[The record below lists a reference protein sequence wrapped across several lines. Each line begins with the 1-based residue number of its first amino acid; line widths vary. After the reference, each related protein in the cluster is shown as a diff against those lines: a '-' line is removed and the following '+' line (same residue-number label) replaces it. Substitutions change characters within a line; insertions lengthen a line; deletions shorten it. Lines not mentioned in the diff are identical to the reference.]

1 MMGMQTSDPVTPA
14 ADLVEVARRF
24 FPAADRCI
32 PLGASTGF
40 SGSHFARVELGDR
53 AWCLRRWP
61 RGFAVD
67 RLRFI
72 HRVLRRSRTRGFR
85 GVPDLATVD
94 GETILERGD
103 ALYDAQQWLPGEP
116 LGGPPTWAG
125 ATPNVVFPLPPAQ
138 LAALAAAL
146 ARFHTSTADV
156 VAAPA
161 PARPLL
167 GELAGIAEALPARCA
182 TLTAAVE
189 GAAVSPERAVAM
201 RWLALLPRAVAL
213 AERVL
218 RTDLASAR
226 AVAIVCHGDLW
237 AQHVYVVGHRF
248 SGFVDFE
255 RLACGSPA
263 SDLAQ
268 LILHFNGWRA
278 RLAVERA
285 YGAWRPLGGGERALL
300 PAAAARDLAAE
311 ALWSLE
317 SLYGADEPAAVVA
330 HRHNLRALLPSLELL
345 LAEMHREGQQARR

>member
-1 MMGMQTSDPVTPA
+1 MGLVAGGPATPS

-24 FPAADRCI
+24 FPAAHRCI

-40 SGSHFARVELGDR
+40 SGSHFARVEFGDR

-72 HRVLRRSRTRGFR
+72 HRVLHRSRAQGFR
-85 GVPDLATVD
+85 GVPDLAAVD
-94 GETILERGD
+94 GETILERDD
-103 ALYDAQQWLPGEP
+103 ALYDAQQWLPGAP
-116 LGGPPTWAG
+116 LDGSPTWAG
-125 ATPNVVFPLPPAQ
+125 ATPNVVFSLPPAQ

-146 ARFHTSTADV
+146 ARFHTSTAGV

-161 PARPLL
+161 SARPLL
-167 GELAGIAEALPARCA
+167 DELAGIADALPARCA
-182 TLTAAVE
+182 TLTAADE
-189 GAAVSPERAVAM
+189 GAMESAERAVAM

-213 AERVL
+213 AKRVL
-218 RTDLASAR
+218 RSDPASAR
-226 AVAIVCHGDLW
+226 AVTTVCHGDLW

-285 YGAWRPLGGGERALL
+285 LL
-300 PAAAARDLAAE
+300 PAAAALDLATE

-317 SLYGADEPAAVVA
+317 SLCGADESAAVVA

-345 LAEMHREGQQARR
+345 VAEMHREG